1 MNELSTVLTS
11 IEPADDL
18 FQTRAF
24 FSVIDTKLSVDQI
37 TTDRV
42 IAILDSYLRD
52 ERFTLYEQNKMME
65 LIVNYDD
72 LSDKMYNTRLKE
84 QLRDDIKEFFNNYR
98 HFHLYDC
105 QSWEKANA
113 NLIAKFEGSDK

>member
-1 MNELSTVLTS
+1 
-11 IEPADDL
+11 
-18 FQTRAF
+18 
-24 FSVIDTKLSVDQI
+24 
-37 TTDRV
+37 
-42 IAILDSYLRD
+42 
-52 ERFTLYEQNKMME
+52 LYEQNKMME